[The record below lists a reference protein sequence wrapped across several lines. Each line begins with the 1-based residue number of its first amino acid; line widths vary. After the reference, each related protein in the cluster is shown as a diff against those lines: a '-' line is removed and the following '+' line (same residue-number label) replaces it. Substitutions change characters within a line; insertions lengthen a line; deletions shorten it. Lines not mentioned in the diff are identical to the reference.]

1 MNDGID
7 LSAVVI
13 HNSPDVKDWPVTA
26 TITKIDFRP
35 SGVHVEH
42 SKNRGS
48 GAWPNIRPPGW
59 DGDLQYTLWIF
70 LNIGG
75 QWHGSG
81 CIQFWQDCDQN
92 GGPPEQFA
100 RNWYYAADRWAPM
113 TGHQPS
119 QGEPVGFMVTAGD
132 ARNNGVQSVRE
143 RSNVVLMPF
152 PVSGGSYTEKDPP
165 DPPDDLAAKVA
176 ALEAQY
182 NDLQVLVATLSAW
195 SDVLNGRLKIVEA
208 KQPAVMPA
216 AWRGQAKTP
225 FGGVTVVVDTPMTQ
239 KQLDDYKAGKL
250 IGDDAAEK

>member
-1 MNDGID
+1 MARALIKDGID
-7 LSAVVI
+7 LSTVQV
-13 HNSPDVKDWPVTA
+13 HNSPNVKDWPATS

-42 SKNRGS
+42 TKNQGS
-48 GAWPNIRPPGW
+48 GAWPNFRPPGW

-81 CIQFWQDCDQN
+81 CIQFWQSCDQN

-113 TGHQPS
+113 TGYQPT

-152 PVSGGSYTEKDPP
+152 PVSGGSYTDTNPP
-165 DPPDDLAAKVA
+165 PPPPPPPDDLAARVA
-176 ALEAQY
+176 QLEAQY
-182 NDLQVLVATLSAW
+182 NDLKGYADSLFDHATALDRRVTA
-195 SDVLNGRLKIVEA
+195 LEA
-208 KQPAVMPA
+208 KPAVSWLV

-225 FGGVTVVVDTPMTQ
+225 LGAVTVVVDTPMTQ
-239 KQLDDYKAGKL
+239 KQLDDYKAGK
-250 IGDDAAEK
+250 